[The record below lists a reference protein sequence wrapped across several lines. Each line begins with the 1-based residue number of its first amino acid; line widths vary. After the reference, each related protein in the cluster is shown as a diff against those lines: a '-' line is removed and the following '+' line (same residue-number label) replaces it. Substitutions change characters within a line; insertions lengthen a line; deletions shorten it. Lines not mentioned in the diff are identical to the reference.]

1 MSRTSTNA
9 QKNSAQ
15 SLEFTFSKINRVGA
29 RDVASDEKITAQQ
42 LRRYMHVVEV
52 SAAMH
57 LEATGKAIVAYK
69 YESFAIL
76 RIPATFLL
84 SLPMQLE
91 GLKLI
96 AECPLVLASYYMSLV
111 LASC

>member
-1 MSRTSTNA
+1 
-9 QKNSAQ
+9 
-15 SLEFTFSKINRVGA
+15 LGFTFSKITRVGA

-42 LRRYMHVVEV
+42 LRRYVHVVEV

-57 LEATGKAIVAYK
+57 LEVTVKAIVAYK
-69 YESFAIL
+69 YESFCNTSQ
-76 RIPATFLL
+76 ATFLL

-96 AECPLVLASYYMSLV
+96 AECPLVLASSLCHWYWQ
-111 LASC
+111 AADSFAK